1 MGAKGE
7 RMARES
13 RGTERMQ
20 EVLSESREARERLP
34 AKAVPLG
41 EAAAIERIGAGSMA
55 VRLGGR
61 RHGRGVWEAAASWQR
76 TWR

>member
-55 VRLGGR
+55 RP
-61 RHGRGVWEAAASWQR
+61 
-76 TWR
+76 